1 MSDWK
6 EWEDAFEE
14 PEDPFKEL
22 DEYAREMEALHGTPI
37 HSTDGDVRGLKRVT
51 PGTYWKKPGQIVTPV
66 AEEKVQEYL
75 QNKDNQPVNF
85 ARKAWMVFAI
95 CFAAWLSVHLLSSM
109 VRSIGEHFADHR
121 TNTVATQAESS
132 QEAADGTWQIG
143 EQEKTQTNE
152 TQTNEAW
159 VDETQGKEAEYERGV
174 TYYTEDGLYA
184 FVIDGIYDE
193 TEGEYRDG
201 IKITEY
207 LGDDTTATVPEDING
222 EPVKEVRIDLFS
234 GNNKI
239 ETVDVQAQ
247 ITSIR
252 FRDCTALRE
261 VTLPVTINEIETRSF
276 YNTPALERVTV
287 DKACVID
294 GDWSYSTVPE
304 IHYVELSEGVGD
316 STQVEMK
323 AEHNYYTADGR
334 FQFQYTDQGLIIK
347 KYIGTDSEVT
357 VPEKIQGYPVT
368 DIVREAFSGNNMIEK
383 VTINAKLQDIG
394 DVFRDNEVLREVVVP
409 PSVKSIG
416 YLAFYNTPALST
428 LTVASDCVV
437 SSQCAGY
444 DVNLTINY
452 TE

>member
-1 MSDWK
+1 MLRQGILHDGAVVGQVRGK
-6 EWEDAFEE
+6 FQHVAQL
-14 PEDPFKEL
+14 PHV
-22 DEYAREMEALHGTPI
+22 ARPVVDGKAAQSFVG
-37 HSTDGDVRGLKRVT
+37 DGDGALELL
-51 PGTYWKKPGQIVTPV
+51 GQLGQQRLRQGGDVLPPLPQGRY
-66 AEEKVQEYL
+66 VQ
-75 QNKDNQPVNF
+75 
-85 ARKAWMVFAI
+85 
-95 CFAAWLSVHLLSSM
+95 
-109 VRSIGEHFADHR
+109 
-121 TNTVATQAESS
+121 
-132 QEAADGTWQIG
+132 ADG
-143 EQEKTQTNE
+143 
-152 TQTNEAW
+152 
-159 VDETQGKEAEYERGV
+159 
-174 TYYTEDGLYA
+174 
-184 FVIDGIYDE
+184 
-193 TEGEYRDG
+193 
-201 IKITEY
+201 
-207 LGDDTTATVPEDING
+207 GD
-222 EPVKEVRIDLFS
+222 PVKEVNSDLFS
-234 GNNKI
+234 ENNKI

-252 FRDCTALRE
+252 FRDCAALRE

-394 DVFRDNEVLREVVVP
+394 DVFRDNEALREVVVP
-409 PSVKSIG
+409 SSVKSIG

-428 LTVASDCVV
+428 ITVASDCVV